1 LQAAPSVTTAP
12 TIAPSDGSVVDCGDG
27 GTGAVTGAERSV
39 RVTGTCSQLTVSGTA
54 LTVDADAATIGA
66 LTMSGDRIRVSAAAV
81 DSAIIQGND
90 TALIVAG
97 ALGRLDLSGDRAT
110 IAAEGAVGALVVR
123 GQDSTVK
130 AGGGIG
136 DSTVEGR
143 GNTIG

>member
-1 LQAAPSVTTAP
+1 MTTAP
-12 TIAPSDGSVVDCGDG
+12 TIAPSDGSVVDCGNG
-27 GTGAVTGAERSV
+27 GTGSVAGTERPV

-54 LTVDADAATIGA
+54 LTVDAGGANIGA

-81 DSAIIQGND
+81 DSATIQGND
-90 TALIVAG
+90 TALTVAG

-110 IAAEGAVGALVVR
+110 ITVGGAIASLVVR

-136 DSTVEGR
+136 DRTVEGR